1 MLREN
6 IPLQKFRLSIFP
18 LIIVI
23 EIALSALFLSMPYY
37 EGEFGVLS
45 GRGYSLFF
53 GWLLAII
60 PLFVIVGAILLFLSA
75 FSLSNSPAKEFFH
88 SDKKM
93 QIVGFSTIFVVYL
106 QIVSMAITQI
116 YYVPFYPDLTS
127 LYLLIIALS
136 LFLPVL
142 LYFMA
147 NFEIEP
153 SATYALS
160 HETPTRIKLAAIW
173 LIFLTGVMQIFST
186 LWEIL
191 VVGLILLVVS
201 FFFFQLNRLS
211 VSLVPIVL
219 IIHFALSAVMTA
231 IAFLIMYSQIEL
243 FAGIDFDFGFTQQIL
258 FVVFVLIVPGL
269 ISIIL
274 GQSFF
279 RKWLLAW
286 VRSLYPE
293 TGMELIQYDYSDDDE
308 EEE

>member
-1 MLREN
+1 MIREN

-18 LIIVI
+18 LIIII
-23 EIALSALFLSMPYY
+23 EIALSVLFLSMPFY
-37 EGEFGVLS
+37 EKEIGVLS

-75 FSLSNSPAKEFFH
+75 FSLTNSPAQEFFH

-93 QIVGFSTIFVVYL
+93 QIVGFSTIFVIYL

-142 LYFMA
+142 LFFMA
-147 NFEIEP
+147 NFEVDPKAI
-153 SATYALS
+153 YALS
-160 HETPTRIKLAAIW
+160 LETPTRIKLAAIW

-186 LWEIL
+186 LWEML
-191 VVGLILLVVS
+191 VIGLILLVVS
-201 FFFFQLNRLS
+201 YFFFFLNRLS

-219 IIHFALSAVMTA
+219 IIHFVFSTVMT
-231 IAFLIMYSQIEL
+231 IISFLVLFSQMEL
-243 FAGIDFDFGFTQQIL
+243 LADITFDFGFTQQII
-258 FVVFVLIVPGL
+258 FTVTFLIIPGL
-269 ISIIL
+269 ISLLL

-293 TGMELIQYDYSDDDE
+293 PEMELIQYDYSDDDE
-308 EEE
+308 EE

>member
-1 MLREN
+1 MIREN

-23 EIALSALFLSMPYY
+23 EIALSVLFLSMPYY
-37 EGEFGVLS
+37 EIEIGVLS

-60 PLFVIVGAILLFLSA
+60 PLFVIVGMILLFLSA
-75 FSLSNSPAKEFFH
+75 FSLTNSPAKEFFH

-93 QIVGFSTIFVVYL
+93 QLVGFSTIFVIYL
-106 QIVSMAITQI
+106 QIVSMAITQL

-142 LYFMA
+142 LFFMA
-147 NFEIEP
+147 NFEVEP
-153 SATYALS
+153 KAIYALS
-160 HETPTRIKLAAIW
+160 LETPTRIKLAAIW

-186 LWEIL
+186 LWEMLII
-191 VVGLILLVVS
+191 GLILLVVS
-201 FFFFQLNRLS
+201 YFFFFLNRLS

-219 IIHFALSAVMTA
+219 IIHFVFSTVMA
-231 IAFLIMYSQIEL
+231 IISFLVLFSQMEL
-243 FAGIDFDFGFTQQIL
+243 LADITFDFGFTQQII
-258 FVVFVLIVPGL
+258 FTVTFLIIPGL
-269 ISIIL
+269 ISLLL

-293 TGMELIQYDYSDDDE
+293 PEMELIQYDYSDDDE
-308 EEE
+308 EE